1 MLGKKY
7 ILRNSTSYLGGE
19 TIREQYETVYN
30 QALNCVVRVMRAIG
44 IQRTGTGDYGT
55 THSMSCRQSRFREEM
70 SGHLLWELIVR
81 LIWPTL

>member
-30 QALNCVVRVMRAIG
+30 PALNCVVRVMSAVG
-44 IQRTGTGDYGT
+44 IRRTGAGDYGT
-55 THSMSCRQSRFREEM
+55 THGILCRQSRFQEEM
-70 SGHLLWELIVR
+70 SGHLLWELTVR
-81 LIWPTL
+81 PIWPTL